1 MEEEVWMDIEEPVDA
16 TIHYQV
22 SNMGRIK
29 RLPYTAT
36 RYNQVTSW
44 EQYFPEKILAGSV
57 DSSGYVQVGLTFHTG
72 GRPKS
77 ILVHR
82 LVAKAFLPK
91 PSKELIEECK
101 KCGLKVVCVNHK
113 DGNPLNNRADNLE
126 WCTPS
131 YNNTHQTR
139 DYASISGGNN
149 YCATLTEKDVDE
161 ILRLRKSGM
170 SQQKIADI
178 FGVKQI
184 TISNICTGRSWAWYT
199 GIKRKERTKRKEKQA
214 KTKSIVEK

>member
-1 MEEEVWMDIEEPVDA
+1 MEELWKDVEEPAGA

-22 SNMGRIK
+22 SNLGRIK

-36 RYNQVTSW
+36 MRNQVKEW
-44 EQYFPEKILAGSV
+44 EQYFPEKILTRSI
-57 DSSGYVQVGLTFHTG
+57 DSSGYVQVGLRFYTG
-72 GRPKS
+72 DRS
-77 ILVHR
+77 RSVLVHR
-82 LVAKAFLPK
+82 LVAKAFLPE
-91 PSKELIEECK
+91 PSKDLVEECK
-101 KCGLKVVCVNHK
+101 KCGLKVVCINHR

-199 GIKRKERTKRKEKQA
+199 GIKRKRRTKGKDRQA